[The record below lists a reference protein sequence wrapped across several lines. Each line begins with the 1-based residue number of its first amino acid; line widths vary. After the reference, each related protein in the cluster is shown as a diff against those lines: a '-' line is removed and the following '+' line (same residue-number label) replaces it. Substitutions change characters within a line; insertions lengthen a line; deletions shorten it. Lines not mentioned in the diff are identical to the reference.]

1 MGLTNQKNSPNGK
14 IMATDVVN
22 AKNYLTKEEL
32 KSLERIVTMY
42 LDYAEDQAKRHIPRQ
57 WKIGKKDQMY
67 F

>member
-1 MGLTNQKNSPNGK
+1 
-14 IMATDVVN
+14 MATDVVN

-57 WKIGKKDQMY
+57 WKIGKKD
-67 F
+67 